1 MSNMLD
7 LIKLSSSLKR
17 KKKVADCVKALKDK
31 LAEIPDLATFRDS
44 DELCDIVCNVI
55 ENLLAKKAKKYKINK
70 KEVVFEVYKE
80 LFPTTPLNDA
90 EREALSKRIEYLH
103 EKGMI
108 HGVPFLKWAG
118 KGVANWLLKKIG

>member
-1 MSNMLD
+1 MSSLLD
-7 LIKLSSSLKR
+7 LIKFSSALKR

-31 LAEIPDLATFRDS
+31 LSEIPDLVSFRES
-44 DELCDIVCNVI
+44 DELCEIVCNVV

-80 LFPTTPLNDA
+80 LFPKHPLTDA
-90 EREALSKRIEYLH
+90 EKESLSKRIEYLH
-103 EKGMI
+103 EKGLI

-118 KGVANWLLKKIG
+118 KGVVNWLLKKIG

>member
-118 KGVANWLLKKIG
+118 KGLVNWMSKKFL